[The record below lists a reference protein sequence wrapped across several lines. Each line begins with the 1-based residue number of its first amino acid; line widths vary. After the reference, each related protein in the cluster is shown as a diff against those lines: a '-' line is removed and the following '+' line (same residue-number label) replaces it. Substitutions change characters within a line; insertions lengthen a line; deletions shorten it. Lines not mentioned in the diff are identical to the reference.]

1 MKKNKKSGFTL
12 MEILIAVAIL
22 AIGVVGV
29 VNMFPVGLQAAR
41 RTANFSDVAALAQQ
55 QMELYRAEYS
65 YGELTGLFQLSDPAA
80 PDYYPEFDEE
90 AFPTPYEDY
99 SWSMVFERDVNL
111 ALIEMTLRIYW
122 LDRGRELFETF
133 VTFIADYE

>member
-1 MKKNKKSGFTL
+1 MKYHKKSGFTL

-55 QMELYRAEYS
+55 QMELYRAEYGYES
-65 YGELTGLFQLSDPAA
+65 LYTDWFSPGSEVAYPA
-80 PDYYPEFDEE
+80 PDGKL
-90 AFPTPYEDY
+90 AFEPPYEDY
-99 SWSMVFERDVNL
+99 SWWMVLEKNVNL
-111 ALIEMTLRIYW
+111 ALIEMTLKIYW
-122 LDRGRELFETF
+122 LDRGREQFETF